1 MPFKSKEVA
10 EGLISKMNRRPSWRG
25 PNGAR
30 ALRNILT
37 CAQDLKVDLFLVAA
51 NTVGRV
57 GTKIDIDGKVFNI
70 DDLSES
76 AMLKVTS
83 LQFSDQKITELK
95 NLNALLQKA
104 KLGYVESLKKE
115 IISDKSGLLLNED

>member
-1 MPFKSKEVA
+1 MNLDWRVRDAVWNDDFN
-10 EGLISKMNRRPSWRG
+10 LI
-25 PNGAR
+25 
-30 ALRNILT
+30 
-37 CAQDLKVDLFLVAA
+37 Q
-51 NTVGRV
+51 TVRYSVFTLEQGVSRE
-57 GTKIDIDGKVFNI
+57 IDIDGKVFNI

-76 AMLKVTS
+76 AVLKVTS
-83 LQFSDQKITELK
+83 LEFSEQKVTELK